1 MTKGICLYLLVLC
14 FYLSFQK
21 RLGGFKRV
29 KYDKGDLM
37 MEKAL
42 KSAESIY
49 SSYTTAD
56 TIMSVITVYE
66 KIVNGISFNFVLS
79 FRRRNS
85 DDILIGDY
93 VVYISDLENWDKEEL
108 SVTKAMILDKGNY
121 MGIHDIKY
129 QYINNEIA
137 NKASL
142 IKRKLNYI
150 VNIEKYENVP
160 ENNDIDVFV
169 VEAQFEGWKDTEK
182 VVVYQEKEYT
192 NFFELLI
199 ENK

>member
-1 MTKGICLYLLVLC
+1 
-14 FYLSFQK
+14 
-21 RLGGFKRV
+21 
-29 KYDKGDLM
+29 

-66 KIVNGISFNFVLS
+66 KNVNGISFNFVLS
-79 FRRRNS
+79 FRRMNS
-85 DDILIGDY
+85 NDILIGDY

-199 ENK
+199 ENKQLVNSTLLYIFLQKIIFDSLFRIEHIDNNSL

>member
-1 MTKGICLYLLVLC
+1 
-14 FYLSFQK
+14 
-21 RLGGFKRV
+21 
-29 KYDKGDLM
+29 

-79 FRRRNS
+79 FRRMNS
-85 DDILIGDY
+85 NDILIGDY

-199 ENK
+199 ENKQLVNSTLLYIFLQKIIFDSLFRIEHIDNNSL

>member
-1 MTKGICLYLLVLC
+1 
-14 FYLSFQK
+14 
-21 RLGGFKRV
+21 
-29 KYDKGDLM
+29 

-42 KSAESIY
+42 KRAESIY

-79 FRRRNS
+79 FRRMNS
-85 DDILIGDY
+85 NDILIGDY

-199 ENK
+199 ENKQLVNSTLLYIFLQKIIFDSLFRIEHIDNNSL